1 MGHVVRNGLENFEEN
16 EMMEFPISPC
26 FSFRRKTFTIVEL
39 LVVISIIAILAALL
53 LPALGKAREKA
64 RSMSCVSNLKQCG
77 LYFENYANDFND
89 FIPPPN
95 SPKGSGFETS
105 GTEWY
110 PNQSYATMLLM
121 DSAPDT
127 AAVMLDTGR
136 PEREKAR
143 MMSTFNCP
151 AKPYQTIAS
160 ASAYYGN
167 ASRQVYGMNPGLTRS
182 VWSTRSL
189 IKRSAVTRLPEVNW
203 RPAKQPSSTI
213 LLSDSVH
220 AGSSANA
227 SYVGRIMACYI
238 GSDDGKVA
246 LLHTGLANILTLD
259 GSVRARGVGE
269 LVSHSKA
276 LSGGI
281 YNSDGV
287 KVY

>member
-1 MGHVVRNGLENFEEN
+1 MGHVVKNGLESSEKSDV
-16 EMMEFPISPC
+16 MKSSI
-26 FSFRRKTFTIVEL
+26 SFRRKKFTIIEL

-64 RSMSCVSNLKQCG
+64 RSISCVSNLKQCG

-95 SPKGSGFETS
+95 SPKGSGFELS

-110 PNQSYATMLLM
+110 PNQSYATMLLV

-127 AAVMLDTGR
+127 AAAMLDTGR
-136 PEREKAR
+136 SEREKVR

-160 ASAYYGN
+160 ASAYCGN
-167 ASRQVYGMNPGLTRS
+167 ACRQVYGMNPYLTQS
-182 VWSTRSL
+182 GWNSRSL
-189 IKRSAVTRLPEVNW
+189 IKRSAVTHLPEAYW

-213 LLSDSVH
+213 LLSDSIH
-220 AGSSANA
+220 AGSSATA
-227 SYVGRIMACYI
+227 LYVGRIMTAYI
-238 GSDDGKVA
+238 ASEDGKLA

-269 LVSHSKA
+269 LVSRSKA
-276 LSGGI
+276 TPNGI

>member
-1 MGHVVRNGLENFEEN
+1 MKDVVKNDVENFKKN
-16 EMMEFPISPC
+16 DGMKSSVSSYRFC
-26 FSFRRKTFTIVEL
+26 RRNIFTIVEL

-64 RSMSCVSNLKQCG
+64 RSMSCISNLKQCG
-77 LYFENYANDFND
+77 FYFENYANDFND

-95 SPKGSGFETS
+95 SPKGNGFETS

-127 AAVMLDTGR
+127 AATMLDTGI

-143 MMSTFNCP
+143 MVSTFNCP

-189 IKRSAVTRLPEVNW
+189 IKRSAVTRLPEANW
-203 RPAKQPSSTI
+203 RPEKQPSSTI
-213 LLSDSVH
+213 LLSDSIH
-220 AGSSANA
+220 AGNSANA

-246 LLHTGLANILTLD
+246 LFHNQLANILTLD
-259 GSVRARGVGE
+259 GSARAMGVGE
-269 LVSHSKA
+269 LVSRSKA
-276 LSGGI
+276 NVGGI
-281 YNSDGV
+281 YDGSGV